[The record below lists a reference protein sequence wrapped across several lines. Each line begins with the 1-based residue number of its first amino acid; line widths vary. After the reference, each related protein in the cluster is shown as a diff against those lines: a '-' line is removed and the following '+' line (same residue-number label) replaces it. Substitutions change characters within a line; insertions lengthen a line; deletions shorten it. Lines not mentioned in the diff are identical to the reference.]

1 MLDSILKINKMKP
14 FFQHI
19 LICIL
24 AMTPIGCFSQSI
36 LKGTVKD
43 VKGIPIEYVNVFIK
57 NSTDGSLTDSLGQF
71 KILTKLKGNQVLNI
85 SFVGYQQ
92 ILYPITIE
100 DKEYTLNF
108 TLKEAAN
115 LLDEV
120 VISAGTIEANNE
132 RKVTILKP
140 LDIVTIAGG
149 AADIVNAIQT
159 LPGVQRNGGDQTGL
173 LVRGGDASESSV
185 IIDGVTAQNAFFS
198 TVPGVSQRSRFNPF
212 QFRGTSFSSGGY
224 SSRFGQA
231 LSSVLDLQTND
242 LPAESTVNVGLN
254 LTGISLSG
262 SKLME
267 NNAIEF
273 TGSYLNLAPYVAITK
288 TNFDY
293 YKYPRGASF
302 STRWVSK
309 VEDRGIFKMNFAES
323 FAQQGITIP
332 DPENFASRVNFGN
345 KNENTFFNMSYSYKV
360 SDKLRYFTAFSFSNN
375 TDNTIYGN
383 YPLYRHDSRVQGRAE
398 LNYEFT
404 QRLFLLAGAEI
415 QHTNY
420 DQIFNDT
427 ISGRFSDS
435 QIAGYIETEWK
446 PTRWIGFKT
455 GIRTEHS
462 YLLSKGDIGPRISM
476 AVKTGEKS
484 QISAAYG
491 IFYQS
496 APTQY
501 LLQGYRPGFQHAVH
515 YILNF
520 QRIKNDRTFR
530 IEAYFKNYAALIH
543 EKNTTYDPNQYR
555 FYFNRVDNSGSGY
568 AKGFDVFLRDK
579 KSIKYFEYWISY
591 SYINTKRLYLDY
603 PVKATPDFVSPHN
616 LNVITK
622 YFINK
627 IQTNISLSYNYAS
640 GRTYFNPGNPVFL
653 GDRAPD
659 YHNLSLSIS
668 YLTSIRKMFT
678 VIYVGIDDITNQH
691 NILGYRYSPDGSS
704 RYPVIP
710 STYRTIFFGIN
721 ISLTK
726 FNIDEL

>member
-1 MLDSILKINKMKP
+1 MKQRKP
-14 FFQHI
+14 IYRQI

-24 AMTPIGCFSQSI
+24 LIAPLTCTAQSI
-36 LKGTVKD
+36 IKGSVKNVKGT
-43 VKGIPIEYVNVFIK
+43 PIEYVNVFIK
-57 NSTDGSLTDSLGQF
+57 NSTDGSVTDSLGRF
-71 KILTKLKGNQVLNI
+71 KINTKLLGKQVINV
-85 SFVGYQQ
+85 SFIGYEQ
-92 ILYPITIE
+92 ILYPIDIE
-100 DKEYTLNF
+100 NKEYNLSF
-108 TLKEAAN
+108 TLKEASN
-115 LLDEV
+115 MLDEI

-185 IIDGVTAQNAFFS
+185 IIDGATSQNAFFS
-198 TVPGVSQRSRFNPF
+198 NVPGVSQRSRFNPF
-212 QFRGTSFSSGGY
+212 QFKGTSFSSGGY
-224 SSRFGQA
+224 SSRYGQA

-242 LPAESTVNVGLN
+242 LPAESTVNIGVN

-262 SKLME
+262 SKLMN

-273 TGSYLNLAPYVAITK
+273 TGTYLNLEPYVAITK

-293 YKYPRGASF
+293 YKYPRGGAF

-309 VEDRGIFKMNFAES
+309 VEDKGMFKMNFAES
-323 FAQQGITIP
+323 IAQQGITIP
-332 DPENFASRVNFGN
+332 DPENFSTKINFVN
-345 KNENTFFNMSYSYKV
+345 KNENTFFNMSYSYL
-360 SDKLRYFTAFSFSNN
+360 SSEKLRYFTAISFSNN
-375 TDNTIYGN
+375 TDNTIYGI
-383 YPLYRHDSRVQGRAE
+383 YPLYHHDSRVQGRAE

-404 QRLFLLAGAEI
+404 QRFYLLAGSEI
-415 QHTNY
+415 QHISY

-427 ISGRFSDS
+427 LSGRFTDS

-446 PTRWIGFKT
+446 PAKWFGLKT
-455 GIRTEHS
+455 GMRTEYS
-462 YLLSKGDIGPRISM
+462 KLLSKGDIGPRISL

-484 QISAAYG
+484 QVSAAYG

-496 APTQY
+496 APSQY
-501 LLQGYRPGFQHAVH
+501 LLQGYMPGFQQAIH

-520 QRIKNDRTFR
+520 QIIKNDRTFR
-530 IEAYFKNYAALIH
+530 IEAYYKNYAQLIH
-543 EKNTTYDPNQYR
+543 ERNAAYDPNQYR
-555 FYFNRVDNSGSGY
+555 FYFNPIDNSGTGY
-568 AKGFDVFLRDK
+568 AKGFDIFVRDK
-579 KSIKYFEYWISY
+579 KSIENFEYWISY
-591 SYINTKRLYLDY
+591 SYIDTKRLYLNY
-603 PVKATPDFVSPHN
+603 PAKATPDFVSPHN
-616 LNVITK
+616 LNIITK

-627 IQTNISLSYNYAS
+627 IQTNVSLSYNYAS
-640 GRTYFNPGNPVFL
+640 GRTYYNPGNPVFL
-653 GDRAPD
+653 GDTTPD

-668 YLTSIRKMFT
+668 YLTNIRKMFT
-678 VIYVGIDDITNQH
+678 VIYFSIDDITNRH
-691 NILGYRYSPDGSS
+691 NILGYRYSPDGSY

-721 ISLTK
+721 FSLTK

>member
-1 MLDSILKINKMKP
+1 MKQRKSIYL
-14 FFQHI
+14 
-19 LICIL
+19 LICFLFIARL
-24 AMTPIGCFSQSI
+24 NCNAQSI
-36 LKGTVKD
+36 IRGTVKNS
-43 VKGIPIEYVNVFIK
+43 KGAPIEYVNVFIR
-57 NSTDGSLTDSLGQF
+57 NSTDGSLTDSLGRF
-71 KILTKLKGNQVLNI
+71 KILTKLKGSQVINI

-92 ILYPITIE
+92 ILYPIDIE
-100 DKEYTLNF
+100 DKEFTLNF

-115 LLDEV
+115 LLDEI

-132 RKVTILKP
+132 RKVAILKP

-173 LVRGGDASESSV
+173 LVRGGDATESSI
-185 IIDGVTAQNAFFS
+185 IIDGVTSQNAFFS
-198 TVPGVSQRSRFNPF
+198 NVPGISQRSRFNPF
-212 QFRGTSFSSGGY
+212 QFKGTSFSSGGY
-224 SSRFGQA
+224 SSRYGQA

-242 LPAESTVNVGLN
+242 LPAESTINVGVN

-262 SKLME
+262 SKLMD

-293 YKYPRGASF
+293 YKYPRGGSF

-309 VEDRGIFKMNFAES
+309 VEDKGMFKMNFAES
-323 FAQQGITIP
+323 IAQQGITIP
-332 DPENFASRVNFGN
+332 DPENFSTNINFGN
-345 KNENTFFNMSYSYKV
+345 KNENTFFDMSYSYIS

-383 YPLYRHDSRVQGRAE
+383 FPIYHHDSRVQGRAE

-404 QRLFLLAGAEI
+404 QRFYLLAGTEI
-415 QHTNY
+415 QRISY
-420 DQIFNDT
+420 DQVFNDT
-427 ISGRFSDS
+427 LSGRFTDS

-446 PTRWIGFKT
+446 PSKWFGLKT
-455 GIRTEHS
+455 GIRTEYS
-462 YLLSKGDIGPRISM
+462 YLLSKGDIAPRISL
-476 AVKTGEKS
+476 AVKTSEKS

-496 APTQY
+496 APPQY
-501 LLQGYRPGFQHAVH
+501 LLQGYRPGFQRAVH

-530 IEAYFKNYAALIH
+530 IEAYYKNYAQLIH
-543 EKNTTYDPNQYR
+543 EMNAAYDPNQYR
-555 FYFNRVDNSGSGY
+555 FYFNPIDNSGTGY

-579 KSIKYFEYWISY
+579 KSIENFEYWISY
-591 SYINTKRLYLDY
+591 SFIDTKRLYLNY
-603 PVKATPDFVSPHN
+603 PAKATPDFVSPHN
-616 LNVITK
+616 LNIITK

-627 IQTNISLSYNYAS
+627 IQTNVSLSYNYAS
-640 GRTYFNPGNPVFL
+640 GRTYYNPGNPVFL

-668 YLTSIRKMFT
+668 YLTNIRKMFT
-678 VIYVGIDDITNQH
+678 VIYFSLDDITNRH

-721 ISLTK
+721 LSLNK

>member
-1 MLDSILKINKMKP
+1 M
-14 FFQHI
+14 
-19 LICIL
+19 
-24 AMTPIGCFSQSI
+24 IGLLTMVPLRGFSQSI

-43 VKGIPIEYVNVFIK
+43 VKGSPIEYVNVFIK
-57 NSTDGSLTDSLGQF
+57 NSTDGSITDSLGRF
-71 KILTKLKGNQVLNI
+71 RIITKLKGNQVINV
-85 SFVGYQQ
+85 SFVGYEQ
-92 ILYPITIE
+92 ILYPVDIV
-100 DKEYTLNF
+100 DKEYSLSFTLN
-108 TLKEAAN
+108 ESAN
-115 LLDEV
+115 MLDEV

-132 RKVTILKP
+132 RKVTVLKP

-198 TVPGVSQRSRFNPF
+198 NVPGISQRSRFNPF
-212 QFRGTSFSSGGY
+212 QFKGTAFSSGGY

-242 LPAESTVNVGLN
+242 LPLESTMNAGVN

-262 SKLME
+262 SKLMN

-293 YKYPRGASF
+293 YKYPRGGSF

-309 VEDRGIFKMNFAES
+309 VEDKGLFKMNFAES
-323 FAQQGITIP
+323 IAQQGITIP
-332 DPENFASRVNFGN
+332 DPENFATKVNFGN
-345 KNENTFFNMSYSYKV
+345 KNENTFFNMSYSYIV

-375 TDNTIYGN
+375 TDNTVYGN

-398 LNYEFT
+398 LNYELT
-404 QRLFLLAGAEI
+404 QRFKLLAGAEI
-415 QHTNY
+415 QRISY
-420 DQIFNDT
+420 DQVFNDT
-427 ISGRFSDS
+427 LSGRFTNS
-435 QIAGYIETEWK
+435 QLAGYLETEWK
-446 PTRWIGFKT
+446 PARWFGLKT
-455 GIRTEHS
+455 GIRTEYS
-462 YLLSKGDIGPRISM
+462 DLLSKGNIGPRISM

-496 APTQY
+496 SPPQY
-501 LLQGYRPGFQHAVH
+501 LLQGYRPGFQQAVH
-515 YILNF
+515 YIINF

-530 IEAYFKNYAALIH
+530 IEGYYKNYAQLIH
-543 EKNTTYDPNQYR
+543 EKNEVYDPNQYR
-555 FYFNRVDNSGSGY
+555 FYFNPVDNSGSGY
-568 AKGFDVFLRDK
+568 AKGFDIFLRDK

-591 SYINTKRLYLDY
+591 SYIDTKRLYLNY
-603 PVKATPDFVSPHN
+603 PVKATPDFVSPNN
-616 LNVITK
+616 LNIITK

-640 GRTYFNPGNPVFL
+640 GRTYYNPGSPVFL
-653 GDRAPD
+653 GNRTPD
-659 YHNLSLSIS
+659 YQNLSLSIS
-668 YLTSIRKMFT
+668 YLTNIRKMFT
-678 VIYVGIDDITNQH
+678 VIYLGIDDITNQH

-704 RYPVIP
+704 RFPVIP
-710 STYRTIFFGIN
+710 ATYTTIFFGIN